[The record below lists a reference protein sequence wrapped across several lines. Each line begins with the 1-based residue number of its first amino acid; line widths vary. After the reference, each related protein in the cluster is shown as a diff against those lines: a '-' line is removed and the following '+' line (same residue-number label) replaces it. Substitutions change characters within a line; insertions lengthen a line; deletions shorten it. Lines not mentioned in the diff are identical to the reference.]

1 MDLANRVPIA
11 VLEFCNGVV
20 EGVMKSH
27 RLFANVWFEAQYAAS
42 VASMSGVG
50 HCSESGRQWSAIARR
65 LRFSPST
72 VACSCCPIEGVFRS
86 RQGMVVTED
95 WRPEVL
101 WSVPKVSG

>member
-1 MDLANRVPIA
+1 MALANRVPIA
-11 VLEFCNGVV
+11 VLEFCDGVV

-42 VASMSGVG
+42 VASMSGDG
-50 HCSESGRQWSAIARR
+50 HCSESGRPWRVG

-72 VACSCCPIEGVFRS
+72 VACCPIEGVFRS

-95 WRPEVL
+95 WGPEVL

>member
-42 VASMSGVG
+42 VASMSGDG

-65 LRFSPST
+65 PSLLA
-72 VACSCCPIEGVFRS
+72 VNCGLFLLPHRGR
-86 RQGMVVTED
+86 
-95 WRPEVL
+95 
-101 WSVPKVSG
+101 VPVEARDGRDRGLEA